1 MVCIA
6 LRGLHLCLFMNLHR
20 LIDYANK
27 RLWILGEEMDTSIF
41 LWDLGSEWRTKVLR
55 CFKQIINVLPN
66 TLNII

>member
-1 MVCIA
+1 
-6 LRGLHLCLFMNLHR
+6 MNLHR

-55 CFKQIINVLPN
+55 CFKQSINVLPN
-66 TLNII
+66 TVNII

>member
-1 MVCIA
+1 
-6 LRGLHLCLFMNLHR
+6 MNLHR